1 MLLPLEIVTNGR
13 RNTETPSGG
22 EVSAV
27 GNDSIKLLGIKELAC
42 GSQAPI
48 ATLLFDPSMSALP
61 IIVKQHSPSV
71 GLFTR

>member
-61 IIVKQHSPSV
+61 IIVKQNSQRV